1 MELRGYDSVRW
12 PCWEECLVAGRD
24 CNILEWDIGEMV
36 QMMIISVLDN
46 PFCDP
51 AVKILKW
58 DLSMKFEVTRSVFM
72 RMKSACMNFVS
83 ALVFL
88 LNVIFTFIC
97 LLYKR
102 CTQHVGSTFLF
113 IVAVL
118 IKVFTGR
125 DIGLSGAVTD
135 SHDSGLNVDVIIDSV
150 YKHYKNMWCWKVW
163 VDEPDSAVVWSV
175 LLREGRDYT
184 SRGEKSCPTIYL
196 LGRLQCKSWSIWVWT
211 RRAILFQH

>member
-1 MELRGYDSVRW
+1 MELRGDDSVRW

-24 CNILEWDIGEMV
+24 CNILEWDIGKMV

-83 ALVFL
+83 ALVSL

-97 LLYKR
+97 LLYER
-102 CTQHVGSTFLF
+102 CTKHVGSTFLF

-163 VDEPDSAVVWSV
+163 VDELYSAKP
-175 LLREGRDYT
+175 
-184 SRGEKSCPTIYL
+184 SR
-196 LGRLQCKSWSIWVWT
+196 WT
-211 RRAILFQH
+211 RLSCSVVCTVEGGKGLHQQGGKILSHHISIGKVTM